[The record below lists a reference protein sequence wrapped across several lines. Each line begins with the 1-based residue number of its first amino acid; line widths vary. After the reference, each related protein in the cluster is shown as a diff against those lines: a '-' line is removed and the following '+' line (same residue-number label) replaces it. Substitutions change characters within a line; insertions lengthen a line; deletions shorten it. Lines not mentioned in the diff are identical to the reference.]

1 MDNKPNFKKLND
13 LINSLEMKE
22 AIENGDMGLINF
34 GMKRIAMMI
43 QELTALHGEDKLLQ
57 EKILDANLQQSKSS
71 AKVFF
76 HTQEQFAKLSNSISK
91 LSERVNLLEEAKK

>member
-22 AIENGDMGLINF
+22 AIENGEMGLINF

-43 QELTALHGEDKLLQ
+43 QELTALHVKDKLLQ
-57 EKILDANLQQSKSS
+57 EKILNANLKQSEST
-71 AKVFF
+71 AKIFA
-76 HTQEQFAKLSNSISK
+76 HTQEQFSTLDKLISK
-91 LSERVNLLEEAKK
+91 LSERVNALEQGK

>member
-43 QELTALHGEDKLLQ
+43 QELTALHVKDKLLQ
-57 EKILDANLQQSKSS
+57 EKILNANLKQSEST
-71 AKVFF
+71 AKIFA
-76 HTQEQFAKLSNSISK
+76 HTQEQFSTLDKLISK
-91 LSERVNLLEEAKK
+91 LSERVNALEQGK

>member
-43 QELTALHGEDKLLQ
+43 QELTALHGKDKLLQ
-57 EKILDANLQQSKSS
+57 EKILNANLKQSEST
-71 AKVFF
+71 AKIFA
-76 HTQEQFAKLSNSISK
+76 HTQEQFSTLDKLISK
-91 LSERVNLLEEAKK
+91 LSERVNALEQGK